1 LENARTPKDFQRIHE
16 RVPQIGDFSQL
27 SLEDR
32 FSNLECVRR
41 WKEYYKYDSEATP
54 DTTEREWFNILERTI
69 PTEIYEAI
77 KGP

>member
-1 LENARTPKDFQRIHE
+1 
-16 RVPQIGDFSQL
+16 
-27 SLEDR
+27 
-32 FSNLECVRR
+32 VRR